1 MASRAAT
8 APAYRLRPGP
18 RRRSGGRPASRVR
31 WDKLG
36 RVILVLVIFGVLASY
51 VGPLTGL
58 LGAYQDRS
66 SAATELTQLR
76 RENAALRARADS
88 SQGPDPAQAAARRL
102 GMVSPGEHSYFVK
115 GLASH

>member
-8 APAYRLRPGP
+8 APSYRLRPGP
-18 RRRSGGRPASRVR
+18 RRRSGGRPASRVH

-51 VGPLTGL
+51 VGPLMGL
-58 LGAYQDRS
+58 LSAYQDRNAT
-66 SAATELTQLR
+66 AAQLTQLR
-76 RENAALRARADS
+76 RENTALRARAS
-88 SQGPDPAQAAARRL
+88 ASRGPDPAEAAARRL

-115 GLASH
+115 GLAKH